1 MAVLKSNSA
10 NSFLQD
16 RSPLIMDPSSS
27 DSSDTFSGSDTDKE
41 VAEPPKKARKR
52 SRSATAVG
60 SGPHRR
66 TSRRHSVH
74 QSGSPIGHKEEQD
87 AGQHLEGSP
96 AEVQVSIYVC
106 C

>member
-1 MAVLKSNSA
+1 MAVLKSNTLYGQHH
-10 NSFLQD
+10 NL
-16 RSPLIMDPSSS
+16 RSPLMSLIMDLSSSS

-41 VAEPPKKARKR
+41 VARKR

-66 TSRRHSVH
+66 TNRRHSVH

>member
-1 MAVLKSNSA
+1 
-10 NSFLQD
+10 
-16 RSPLIMDPSSS
+16 MDLSSSS

-41 VAEPPKKARKR
+41 VAEPPKEARKR

-60 SGPHRR
+60 TCGSGPHRL
-66 TSRRHSVH
+66 TNRRHSVH
-74 QSGSPIGHKEEQD
+74 QSASPIGHKEEQD
-87 AGQHLEGSP
+87 AGQHLEGSS

>member
-1 MAVLKSNSA
+1 
-10 NSFLQD
+10 
-16 RSPLIMDPSSS
+16 MDLSSSS

-41 VAEPPKKARKR
+41 VAEPPKEARKR

-60 SGPHRR
+60 SGPHRL
-66 TSRRHSVH
+66 TNRRHSVH
-74 QSGSPIGHKEEQD
+74 QSASPIGHKEEQD
-87 AGQHLEGSP
+87 AGQHLEGSS